1 MFSQP
6 VSAPARSVRHL
17 AISLFALGLWV
28 HAAPLLAAPQSWLN
42 NGQPTAAARQAVAVL
57 GSADLDGL
65 NPQAYDAARLQER
78 VARAGNGSPLAA
90 AEAEQLDAD
99 LNRALRLYIHELR
112 FGRLHPAS
120 IEENYSPVPTT
131 PDAVDQILSTAQQD
145 NRMAELPQRA
155 APPIRLYADLRAML
169 AHYREL
175 ARQGGWEQRLP
186 SFAGSK
192 LSPGDAYTGLTSLTR
207 RLIVL
212 GDLPA
217 NTAVPSRYQGA
228 LVDGVRAFQRRH
240 GLTPDGV
247 IGAATFRE
255 LNVAPAERVQ
265 QIELA
270 MERLRWLP
278 LNGPRLI
285 VVNIPEF
292 RLRGLEWQDG
302 QPAVALAMNV
312 IVGASPKTPTPLF
325 DAPMRFI
332 EFSPY
337 WNVPPS
343 IARGETIP
351 KLRKDPGYFANQGF
365 EFVDGSGKVV
375 TDFSPEALEAA
386 SRGQLRIRQRP
397 GARNALGDIKFV
409 FPNPDNIYLH
419 HTPTPQLFKRD
430 RRDFSHGCIRVEAPV
445 DLARFVLANDPAW
458 TQERIEDSM
467 KRGKS
472 STMRLDEELPV
483 VLAYLTAVVID
494 GQAHFFNDLYGQ
506 DKRLAEA
513 LGSQPATRLS
523 LR

>member
-1 MFSQP
+1 MSPQP
-6 VSAPARSVRHL
+6 ASAHVRRFRSL
-17 AISLFALGLWV
+17 TAGLLALGLWA
-28 HAAPLLAAPQSWLN
+28 HAASLLAAPQAWVN
-42 NGQPTAAARQAVAVL
+42 GGQPTAAAREAVEVL
-57 GSADLDGL
+57 RSADLDGL
-65 NPQAYDAARLQER
+65 DPRTYDAAGLHER
-78 VARAGNGSPLAA
+78 IARAGSGSPL
-90 AEAEQLDAD
+90 EASEATQLDAD
-99 LNRALRLYIHELR
+99 LTRALRRYVHELR

-120 IEENYSPVPTT
+120 IEENYSALPST
-131 PDAVDQILSTAQQD
+131 PDAVDRMLTTAQQD

-155 APPIRLYADLRAML
+155 APPLRLYADLRAML
-169 AHYREL
+169 AHYRAL
-175 ARQGGWEQRLP
+175 SRQGGWEQRLP
-186 SFAGSK
+186 PYSGSK
-192 LSPGDAYTGLTSLTR
+192 LSPGDAYAGLAPLAH

-217 NTAVPSRYQGA
+217 NTATPSRYQGA
-228 LVDGVRAFQRRH
+228 IVDGVRAFQSRH

-278 LNGPRLI
+278 LSGPRLI
-285 VVNIPEF
+285 VVNVPEF
-292 RLRGLEWQDG
+292 RLRGLEWRDG
-302 QPAVALAMNV
+302 QPAANLEMNV

-351 KLRKDPGYFANQGF
+351 KLRKDPGYFTHQGF

-386 SRGQLRIRQRP
+386 SRGHLRIRQRP

-458 TQERIEDSM
+458 TQERIEESM

-472 STMRLDEELPV
+472 ATLRLDEELPV

-513 LGSQPATRLS
+513 LAGQPATRLS
-523 LR
+523 SR